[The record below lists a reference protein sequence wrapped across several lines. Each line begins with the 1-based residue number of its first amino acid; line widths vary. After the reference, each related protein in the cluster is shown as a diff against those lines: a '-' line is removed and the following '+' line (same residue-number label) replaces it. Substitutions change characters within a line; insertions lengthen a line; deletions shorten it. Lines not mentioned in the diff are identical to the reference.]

1 MREFMIANNRK
12 RRYDDILRDSERKLY
27 KRRWT

>member
-1 MREFMIANNRK
+1 MREFISVNNRK

-27 KRRWT
+27 NRGWT

>member
-12 RRYDDILRDSERKLY
+12 RRYDDILRDAERKLY